1 MESSAGLGKVGP
13 VTPEEGAVGVAAQR
27 LLHDQRLALWTEEM
41 V

>member
-13 VTPEEGAVGVAAQR
+13 VTPEEGAVSVAAQR
-27 LLHDQRLALWTEEM
+27 LLHEQRLALQPEKP